1 MKKYIIILFAMMAIV
16 GAKAQTKNHIIYQEF
31 EQDFWITLTVN
42 QSYDIDINLD
52 GLSDL
57 RYTTFEGASGAYT
70 LASSFAAV
78 SPCQVCYYS
87 TLTWG
92 YPYENFFLDI
102 GIPLNDTSLC
112 WGGLCHAE
120 SINPYP
126 NTFPLSYKIGIR
138 YRDGEDYYYGWGEF
152 EETRNGGSEALFHI
166 SKICYCAIP
175 NYPLVWG
182 QTSLTEGVEE
192 KDESNFACLYPNP
205 TNGQVTITGQDL
217 KSAEVFNTLGQRVA
231 SATGEGEGIM
241 VDLSGLPA
249 SVYFVNI
256 TDKEGRK
263 CVRKVVKQ

>member
-1 MKKYIIILFAMMAIV
+1 MKKYIIILLTMISIV
-16 GAKAQTKNHIIYQEF
+16 GAKAQTENFILYQEF

-152 EETRNGGSEALFHI
+152 EENRNGSSEALFHI
-166 SKICYCAIP
+166 ARTCFCSIP
-175 NYPLVWG
+175 NHPLHWG
-182 QTSLTEGVEE
+182 QTSLTEDIEE
-192 KDESNFACLYPNP
+192 LRETSFATLHPNP

-217 KSAEVFNTLGQRVA
+217 KTAEVFNALGQHL
-231 SATGEGEGIM
+231 ATAQDKGERLT
-241 VDLSGLPA
+241 VDISNLPA
-249 SVYFVNI
+249 GVYFVNI
-256 TDKEGRK
+256 TDGEGRK
-263 CVRKVVKQ
+263 CVRKVVKE